1 MPKSHEVE
9 PTDAILRRRVIERR
23 EALGIEARPLS
34 RKIGLSDN
42 ALGQW
47 EKGETKDMKVPYL
60 PALARELQTTIG
72 WLLGVDDDATK
83 AVNAAHQRENAA
95 LDAVARIEKLL
106 SLFAYASTAQTHVQD
121 GIIGAIQNYLAA
133 TGVKLDRTLV
143 RLSRGKHDG

>member
-1 MPKSHEVE
+1 MSEIE
-9 PTDAILRRRVIERR
+9 STDAILRRRVIERR

-34 RKIGLSDN
+34 RRIGLSDN

-83 AVNAAHQRENAA
+83 AVDAAHRRETAA
-95 LDAVARIEKLL
+95 LDAVARIETLL
-106 SLFAYASTAQTHVQD
+106 SLFATVSSAQARLQD
-121 GIIGAIQNYLAA
+121 DIIDAIQDRLKAA
-133 TGVKLDRTLV
+133 GIKVDRTAA
-143 RLSRGKHDG
+143 RLLRDKHDG